1 MQQQY
6 TLKFSRDEAD
16 LDMPCD
22 VHYHR
27 LELTTLS
34 GLAQADE
41 GKLPVLLVDGYNVL
55 NARWKLLGIAE
66 ACPMNLEDEREQL
79 INDTRDYALS
89 LSCRSI
95 VVFDAMASRHTLGT
109 PRRVLH
115 SLIGLATALKVASC
129 VKGRRQLVSGKLD
142 LPHAVLKR
150 HGTEMCSLLQ
160 QLYMPGLCL
169 SGQIDGRRL
178 TVEFSRLLKSVASSS
193 SEGGSMLRIEEPLCR
208 EMTASDILELW
219 KRQQPFN

>member
-1 MQQQY
+1 M
-6 TLKFSRDEAD
+6 AD
-16 LDMPCD
+16 MDMPCA
-22 VHYHR
+22 VGCHH
-27 LELTTLS
+27 LKLISQSGL

-115 SLIGLATALKVASC
+115 SLSGLAAALEVPSC
-129 VKGRRQLVSGKLD
+129 VKGRRQLVRGKAG

-150 HGTEMCSLLQ
+150 HGTDYAPCCSH
-160 QLYMPGLCL
+160 Y
-169 SGQIDGRRL
+169 
-178 TVEFSRLLKSVASSS
+178 T
-193 SEGGSMLRIEEPLCR
+193 
-208 EMTASDILELW
+208 
-219 KRQQPFN
+219 